1 MKRLEEVK
9 EGTRLIRR
17 KVYKLDGVGKQRTET

>member
-17 KVYKLDGVGKQRTET
+17 KVYSLDEVGRQRTET